1 VAEAAESHHEIQD
14 DHVQDQA
21 HDWML
26 QPAGQEH
33 ALDDHDRQSDCHDQR
48 EPAMLGRAAIP
59 FPLDPSRVTHE
70 RALDTRAPR
79 KCAPLFET
87 QRGNESKKTHA
98 GTFRGAIA

>member
-1 VAEAAESHHEIQD
+1 MRYTDVAIVGGGLAGSTAA
-14 DHVQDQA
+14 
-21 HDWML
+21 
-26 QPAGQEH
+26 
-33 ALDDHDRQSDCHDQR
+33 
-48 EPAMLGRAAIP
+48 AMLGRAAIP